1 MGEGQGQERTQLTD
15 DPDGRAAQ
23 LRAEI
28 EDAREDLGDTAAE
41 LAAKTDVKARA
52 QERVE
57 EIKHTGAERLRANP
71 VPAIAVGALI
81 AGFLLVRL
89 WRRRS

>member
-1 MGEGQGQERTQLTD
+1 MGEGQGQERTQLTE
-15 DPDGRAAQ
+15 DPERRSAQ

-28 EDAREDLGDTAAE
+28 EDVREDLGDTAAE

-52 QERVE
+52 HERVE
-57 EIKHTGAERLRANP
+57 EIKHTSVERVRANP
-71 VPAIAVGALI
+71 VPVVAIGALV
-81 AGFLLVRL
+81 AGLLVVGL